1 VRCRGWSLSLSLSLW
16 SLYSSPAA
24 AESAS
29 RALTTAVP
37 AVAPADLQIPE
48 QADTRYS
55 AYTLPQGV
63 WGFDVGALGIGGGD
77 AFAKLGV
84 SYGFGAGIEA
94 GLNLAHIGVGLLN
107 ASGAWHFIDTRYFDL
122 GFRAGVWYGRGEWF
136 WTAQGLVERVV
147 SKVDVLNVPLALTAS
162 VPITSWAQLDLG
174 VQYTF
179 SQLYGS
185 GASTRENSPFTD
197 AELATR
203 QFFFRP
209 VARVFLSDNTA
220 LQLAAK
226 LPVHSVLALENSAP
240 ELSFSDTWSIEG
252 GLRSRF
258 ASNFFG
264 NIRLHYGQVSNALY
278 GARLYPSFELELR
291 W

>member
-1 VRCRGWSLSLSLSLW
+1 MRCRGWSLSLSLW

-29 RALTTAVP
+29 SALTTAVP

-174 VQYTF
+174 VQYTYA
-179 SQLYGS
+179 QLYGS
-185 GASTRENSPFTD
+185 GADSPDSSPFTD
-197 AELATR
+197 AELGQR

-209 VARVFLSDNTA
+209 VARWFASDNTA
-220 LQLAAK
+220 LELSAK
-226 LPVHSVLALENSAP
+226 LPVNTVVALKSSSP
-240 ELSFSDTWSIEG
+240 EVPFSDTWAVEG
-252 GLRSRF
+252 GLRSRLVPDV
-258 ASNFFG
+258 FG
-264 NIRLHYGQVSNALY
+264 SLRLHYGRVSSALY
-278 GARLYPSFELELR
+278 GAQLYPSFELEMR
-291 W
+291 F